1 VGQVCANSLLLA
13 AGAQG
18 CSAAA
23 LTGVL
28 ACVALLLVLSGGGVL
43 LHRVPGSSRA
53 LYSGSFLLSAAIAA
67 SAGALLLDASR
78 PEPALTLPLGLPW
91 IGARFRIDALSAFF
105 LIVVNVGAAAASLYA
120 LGYGQSERSP
130 GRVLPFY
137 AAFLAGMNLVVMADD
152 AFTFLISWEFMSL
165 ASWALVVAHH
175 HEADNARAGY
185 IYILMAGFGTLAL
198 LLAFGLLAGPAG
210 SYAFEDIRSATHSG
224 WLPGLV
230 LVLALVGAGSKAGLA
245 PLHVWLPLA
254 HPAAPSHVSA
264 LMSGVMTKVAIY
276 GFTRIIFDLLGSPEW
291 WWSLLVLGVGSG
303 TAVLGVLSAMLQRD
317 LKRLL
322 AFSTVENLGII
333 FIGLGLALAFKANGS
348 ATAAALALTAALL
361 HVLNHSLFK
370 SLLFLGAGAVLAR
383 TGLRDVEQLGGLIHR
398 MPQLSFLFLGGCLAI
413 SALPPLNGFVSEWL
427 LFQAI
432 LLSPD
437 LPQWGLK
444 LMVPAVGGMLALA
457 AALSG
462 ACFVRAYGVVFL
474 GRPRSPEA
482 QVAREA
488 DGFALVSLE
497 LLLAACLLAGILP
510 GLLIDALGPVVMAQV
525 GAAMPHQASN
535 AWLSIIPVA
544 ESRSSYNGLLV
555 FVFIALSTVLAVQV
569 IHRFASHR
577 LRRGPAWDCGYPDPS
592 PQTQYTAESFAEP
605 VRRVFGDV
613 VFLARERVHM
623 PAPGDLRPARLEV
636 SVRDL
641 IWEWAYRPVKEWVEF
656 AAGQLNHLQF
666 LTIRRYLSLVFV
678 ALVSLLL
685 TVAIWP

>member
-1 VGQVCANSLLLA
+1 
-13 AGAQG
+13 
-18 CSAAA
+18 
-23 LTGVL
+23 
-28 ACVALLLVLSGGGVL
+28 
-43 LHRVPGSSRA
+43 
-53 LYSGSFLLSAAIAA
+53 
-67 SAGALLLDASR
+67 
-78 PEPALTLPLGLPW
+78 
-91 IGARFRIDALSAFF
+91 
-105 LIVVNVGAAAASLYA
+105 
-120 LGYGQSERSP
+120 
-130 GRVLPFY
+130 
-137 AAFLAGMNLVVMADD
+137 
-152 AFTFLISWEFMSL
+152 
-165 ASWALVVAHH
+165 
-175 HEADNARAGY
+175 
-185 IYILMAGFGTLAL
+185 
-198 LLAFGLLAGPAG
+198 
-210 SYAFEDIRSATHSG
+210 
-224 WLPGLV
+224 
-230 LVLALVGAGSKAGLA
+230 
-245 PLHVWLPLA
+245 
-254 HPAAPSHVSA
+254 
-264 LMSGVMTKVAIY
+264 
-276 GFTRIIFDLLGSPEW
+276 
-291 WWSLLVLGVGSG
+291 
-303 TAVLGVLSAMLQRD
+303 
-317 LKRLL
+317 
-322 AFSTVENLGII
+322 
-333 FIGLGLALAFKANGS
+333 
-348 ATAAALALTAALL
+348 
-361 HVLNHSLFK
+361 
-370 SLLFLGAGAVLAR
+370 
-383 TGLRDVEQLGGLIHR
+383 
-398 MPQLSFLFLGGCLAI
+398 
-413 SALPPLNGFVSEWL
+413 
-427 LFQAI
+427 
-432 LLSPD
+432 
-437 LPQWGLK
+437 
-444 LMVPAVGGMLALA
+444 MVPAVGGMLALA